1 MLDLMTCNLTG
12 TDLEAF
18 MKVMGKEI
26 TGIALAG
33 PVGSTEKDEL
43 HIRFKNN
50 TFIRIADDG
59 QSCCENRYMTTDDKL
74 DDYVG
79 GNLLNIEVKPVP
91 IPLKESGDGDDHD
104 IEFLEITTSKGAF
117 VLTNHNEHNGYY
129 GGFSVS
135 VTFGVVS

>member
-1 MLDLMTCNLTG
+1 MLEVCNLEG
-12 TDLEAF
+12 KSIDAF
-18 MKVMGKEI
+18 MKVVGKKI

-74 DDYVG
+74 SDYIG

-91 IPLKESGDGDDHD
+91 VPLKESGDGDDHD

>member
-50 TFIRIADDG
+50 TYIRIADDG

-74 DDYVG
+74 DEYVG
-79 GNLLNIEVKPVP
+79 GNLLNIEIKPVP
-91 IPLKESGDGDDHD
+91 IPLKDSGDGDDHD
-104 IEFLEITTSKGAF
+104 IEFLEVTTTKGAF
-117 VLTNHNEHNGYY
+117 VMTTHNEHNGYY
-129 GGFSVS
+129 GGFYVCARYEE
-135 VTFGVVS
+135 TP

>member
-1 MLDLMTCNLTG
+1 
-12 TDLEAF
+12 
-18 MKVMGKEI
+18 
-26 TGIALAG
+26 
-33 PVGSTEKDEL
+33 
-43 HIRFKNN
+43 
-50 TFIRIADDG
+50 
-59 QSCCENRYMTTDDKL
+59 MTTDDKL
-74 DDYVG
+74 GDYVG

-91 IPLKESGDGDDHD
+91 IPLSESGDGDDHD